1 MAARLKGVILSVQDV
16 ILNKGTINN
25 EVFRE
30 VDLLMKFF
38 KLRDIKPVLLANTRW
53 TFTSNETGQVRVLFD
68 VLKELYP
75 ELEVFSRYFD
85 NNVQP
90 KPRAEAT
97 KYVRRKMGWA
107 ANETL
112 YIGSTEND
120 MQTAVNGNL
129 LFLSS
134 TWYNDN
140 TSYGFKFSEPK
151 QMARFIDTLCLR
163 EHFWSHEINDGNFE
177 FYALAPFSTMRPDY
191 ARYSEDARSAAK
203 HGLGHPDFWLSAL
216 VTSMYFTGIHERI
229 DFIAAYPGHKA
240 GVGND
245 KMNDDLMI
253 FAKCFRKGYLH
264 DVIERHTTALKS
276 QTARNQGKVLNHLN
290 QLNTIK
296 LNSLPTKNYNKV
308 YKNNPLNRGK
318 TVLLVDD
325 ICTRGFSLE
334 SARKYI
340 QRTNANVIMVTW
352 LKTINTD
359 ISILGELGDF
369 NPYVANDFTSAPLG
383 ASYGY
388 RDYLVDHQASDE
400 LGDQLRDFIKW
411 DWPEEI
417 RS

>member
-1 MAARLKGVILSVQDV
+1 MAARLKGVILSVEDV
-16 ILNKGTINN
+16 ILNKGTIDKQ
-25 EVFRE
+25 VFE
-30 VDLLMKFF
+30 QVDLLMKFF

-53 TFTSNETGQVRVLFD
+53 EFTSNETGQVRILFD
-68 VLKELYP
+68 VLKEHYP
-75 ELEVFSRYFD
+75 ELEVFSRHFD
-85 NNVQP
+85 SNVQP
-90 KPRAEAT
+90 KPRAAAT
-97 KYVRRKMGWA
+97 EYVRRKMGWA
-107 ANETL
+107 TNETL
-112 YIGSTEND
+112 YIGSTETD

-129 LFLSS
+129 LFLCS

-140 TSYGFKFSEPK
+140 TNYGFKFSQPK

-163 EHFWSHEINDGNFE
+163 EHFWSHEIKDGKFE

-216 VTSMYFTGIHERI
+216 VTSMYFTGLHERI
-229 DFIAAYPGHKA
+229 DFIAAYPGHEA
-240 GVGND
+240 GVGNN
-245 KMNDDLMI
+245 KMNNDLMT

-276 QTARNQGKVLNHLN
+276 QTARNQGKQLDHLN

-296 LNSLPTKNYNKV
+296 LNPLPTKNYNAV
-308 YKNNPLNRGK
+308 YKNNPLKAGK

-340 QRTNANVIMVTW
+340 ERTNANVIMVSW

-359 ISILGELGDF
+359 FSALGDLGNF
-369 NPYVANDFTSAPLG
+369 NPYVSNNFTAVPLSR
-383 ASYGY
+383 SYGY
-388 RDYLVDHQASDE
+388 HADLVNPQASDE

-411 DWPEEI
+411 DWPKEI
-417 RS
+417 I